1 MDLMENI
8 CRNVDLQDFI
18 FQKDTKELKEL
29 VELIGTDNINI
40 LRGYYT
46 GVYDVLR
53 SSAVDFTSLY
63 KKIKYTISSDYLLIA
78 TDLSVNHKIY
88 FEIAKLHIIDRE
100 YNPLY

>member
-1 MDLMENI
+1 MDLIENI
-8 CRNVDLQDFI
+8 SRNIDLQDFI
-18 FQKDTKELKEL
+18 FQKDTEELKEL
-29 VELIGTDNINI
+29 VGLIGEDNINT

-53 SSAVDFTSLY
+53 SSITDLTSW
-63 KKIKYTISSDYLLIA
+63 KGKIRYTISSNYLLIA
-78 TDLSVNHKIY
+78 TKLSDNHKIY

>member
-8 CRNVDLQDFI
+8 CRNIDLQDFI

-29 VELIGTDNINI
+29 VGLIGTDNINT

-53 SSAVDFTSLY
+53 SSAIDFTSLY

-78 TDLSVNHKIY
+78 TDLSKNHKIY